1 MSWQQ
6 NLITSP
12 AEVSQILKQ
21 SRTIAVLGIK
31 TQERA
36 EAAAYYVPEYLQE
49 QGYTIIPVP
58 VYYPEATEILGEH
71 VQRDLT
77 AIKTPVD
84 VLDVFRRAEDIPAHL
99 DAILA
104 LKPKVVWFQRGI
116 RNDEAAQTLA
126 KAGIKVIQ
134 DRCMLADHRD
144 MRVGPIG

>member
-12 AEVSQILKQ
+12 AEVMQILKQ

-49 QGYTIIPVP
+49 RGYTIIPVP
-58 VYYPEATEILGEH
+58 VYHPEATQILGER

-77 AIKTPVD
+77 AITTPVD

-99 DAILA
+99 DAILT
-104 LKPKVVWFQRGI
+104 LKPRVVWFQLGI

-126 KAGIKVIQ
+126 EAGIKVIQ
-134 DRCMLADHRD
+134 DRCMLADHRN
-144 MRVGPIG
+144 MRVGQIG

>member
-21 SRTIAVLGIK
+21 SRTIVVLGIK

-58 VYYPEATEILGEH
+58 VYHPEATEILGER

-77 AIKTPVD
+77 AITTPVY

-104 LKPKVVWFQRGI
+104 LAPKVVWFQLGI